1 MFNIELHDQ
10 KSQPVLSIRKKT
22 TIEELPKLI
31 GENYGKIVS
40 YLNEL
45 NEKPVDVPFT
55 AYYNL
60 DVNNLDVEMGFP
72 VSKPLPGK
80 EKDGI
85 VYREIPAGKIV
96 TATYKGAYSGMEKV
110 YEGAFK
116 WINTEDLEPLGV
128 YYEYYYNSP
137 KDVPESEL
145 LTKIVI
151 PVK

>member
-1 MFNIELHDQ
+1 MLNIELHDQ
-10 KSQPVLSIRKKT
+10 NSQPVLSIRKQT

-31 GENYGKIVS
+31 GESYDKILS

-45 NEKPVDVPFT
+45 HEKPVDAPYT

-60 DVNNLDVEMGFP
+60 DMKNLDVEMGFP
-72 VSKPLPGK
+72 VSKKLP
-80 EKDGI
+80 EKDEI
-85 VYREIPAGKIV
+85 TYREMPAGKIV
-96 TATYKGAYSGMEKV
+96 TVMFKGAYSGMEKA
-110 YEGAFK
+110 YEGTFK
-116 WINTEDLEPLGV
+116 WINAEDLVPLGV

-137 KDVPESEL
+137 KDVPENEL